1 MVSLS
6 KRNSTMRIFKS
17 YFLTLLFLIN
27 AFAGNAQ
34 QQNAGKP
41 NIIFILTDDYASN
54 LVDFMPNLKA
64 MQKEGVTFNH
74 YFVSNS
80 LCCPSR
86 SSIFTGRL
94 PHNTGVETNTK
105 PNGGYDAY
113 IEHDNA
119 QESFCVALQNA
130 GYKTAMM
137 GKFLN
142 GYLPRQ
148 HQPLPG
154 WTDWFVAGNG
164 YRNFDYD
171 INSNGQILHF
181 GHDPDDYLTDVLS
194 HRTDSLISA
203 WKDHPFF
210 IEIAT
215 FTPHGPFIP
224 APRHENLFND
234 QKAPRTPAFN
244 KQADSLAPDWMRKLQ
259 SLGPKKIDRI
269 DNIFRNRLRCI
280 LSIDEMLG
288 NIRKVLEQTGGTTRT
303 YIFFSSDNGYH
314 LGDYSMLQ
322 GKQTPFDI
330 DIRVPLVAIGPHVEK
345 GSLQK
350 TIVSNIDLAPTFAAL
365 AGVLLPGNPD
375 GKDIQ
380 PLLSDEK
387 AEKINPITIG
397 WRNFAIIEHRRV
409 DYDRNDPDR
418 QEPEDGV
425 LPSYTALRFHDLLY
439 IEYETGEI
447 GCYDLKNDPYELKNI
462 ASALPVEK
470 QKKLHSLLLAAKNC
484 KGKNGCRGVQ
494 MMNLE
499 NE

>member
-1 MVSLS
+1 M
-6 KRNSTMRIFKS
+6 KIFKR
-17 YFLTLLFLIN
+17 YFLILLFWTN

-34 QQNAGKP
+34 LQDIKKP
-41 NIIFILTDDYASN
+41 NIIFILTDDYANN

-64 MQKEGVTFNH
+64 MQKEGVTFSD
-74 YFVSNS
+74 YYVSNS

-86 SSIFTGRL
+86 SSIFTGML
-94 PHNTGVETNTK
+94 PHNTHVETNTK
-105 PNGGYDAY
+105 PNGGYEAY
-113 IEHDNA
+113 MDYGDA
-119 QESFCVALQNA
+119 QESFCVSLQNA

-142 GYLPRQ
+142 GYLPRK
-148 HQPLPG
+148 HQPLSG
-154 WTDWFVAGNG
+154 WSDWFVSGAG

-171 INSNGQILHF
+171 INSNGKVLHF
-181 GHDPDDYLTDVLS
+181 GNTPQDYLTDVLS
-194 HRTDSLISA
+194 ARADSLIRA
-203 WKDHPFF
+203 WKEHPFF

-224 APRHENLFND
+224 APRHEKLFNEA
-234 QKAPRTPAFN
+234 KAPRTPAFN
-244 KQADSLAPDWMRKLQ
+244 KQADSTAPGWLRKLQ
-259 SLGPKKIDRI
+259 PLGTKQIDRI
-269 DNIFRNRLRCI
+269 DNIFRNRLRCV

-288 NIRKVLEQTGGTTRT
+288 NIRKLLNETGISRNT

-330 DIRVPLVAIGPHVEK
+330 DIRVPLIVCGPNVAK

-350 TIVSNIDLAPTFAAL
+350 AIVSNIDLAPTFSAL
-365 AGVLLPGNPD
+365 AATQLIGESD

-380 PLLSDEK
+380 NLLHEQNT
-387 AEKINPITIG
+387 EKIN

-418 QEPEDGV
+418 QEAEDGV
-425 LPSYTALRFHDLLY
+425 LPSYTALRFHNLLY
-439 IEYETGEI
+439 VEYETGEVS
-447 GCYDLKNDPYELKNI
+447 CYDAQNDPYELKNI
-462 ASALPVEK
+462 VSTLPIEI
-470 QKKLHSLLLAAKNC
+470 QKKLHSILLAAKNC
-484 KGKNGCRGVQ
+484 GGKNGCWGLQ
-494 MMNLE
+494 MMNFE